1 MTDEQL
7 IKLIEFAT
15 ALQRTKARITLE
27 GGMTVAH
34 VDAQQVLDAFKSQN
48 PGT

>member
-1 MTDEQL
+1 MTEEQL

-15 ALQRTKARITLE
+15 ALQRTKAHITLE